1 MAIGGSCLA
10 TSWAGIYGWTRSLG
24 QLFFLVR
31 HGAALS
37 ISALVGGLAT
47 GLVPGG
53 MVSILITAGPTRE
66 YLDDVRFLSNGS
78 TGRMGFALAEA
89 AMQQG
94 HEPVLVLGPVESTP
108 PQGVRV
114 LPVTSALE
122 MRDAAERCFAQCQV
136 AIAAAAVADWR
147 PAHRNPGKPSRQDA
161 PVGVERLELVL
172 NPDIVA
178 GLADHKGDRVVVG
191 FALESAAASMDQ
203 AVARGRDKLQ
213 RKQLDLCIC
222 NRSDAIGS
230 AASETVLLFSDGSRR
245 DFGPQDKSVTAAAIV
260 RIAVS
265 LYEQR
270 QRSS

>member
-89 AMQQG
+89 ADM
-94 HEPVLVLGPVESTP
+94 H
-108 PQGVRV
+108 RC
-114 LPVTSALE
+114 LE
-122 MRDAAERCFAQCQV
+122 GR
-136 AIAAAAVADWR
+136 
-147 PAHRNPGKPSRQDA
+147 G
-161 PVGVERLELVL
+161 
-172 NPDIVA
+172 VA
-178 GLADHKGDRVVVG
+178 G
-191 FALESAAASMDQ
+191 
-203 AVARGRDKLQ
+203 KL
-213 RKQLDLCIC
+213 
-222 NRSDAIGS
+222 
-230 AASETVLLFSDGSRR
+230 LLKATG
-245 DFGPQDKSVTAAAIV
+245 
-260 RIAVS
+260 
-265 LYEQR
+265 
-270 QRSS
+270 